1 MASGSAVDEQR
12 AERYS
17 CSPDDSLTLDT
28 ADVGEPEASA
38 DAEVDIND
46 IDPATVRSSI
56 RPIKQPGRYVPEGDD
71 ESDDEEWFD

>member
-56 RPIKQPGRYVPEGDD
+56 RPIIQPGRYVPEGDD